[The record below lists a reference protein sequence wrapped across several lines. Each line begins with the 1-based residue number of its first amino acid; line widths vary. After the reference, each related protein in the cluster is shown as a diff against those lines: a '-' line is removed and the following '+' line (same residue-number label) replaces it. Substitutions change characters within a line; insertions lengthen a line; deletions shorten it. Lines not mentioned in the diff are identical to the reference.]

1 MTKHTEVFENCTIEI
16 EDDDS
21 LRIAGKEIIYDY
33 DPASRKWSAG
43 YLPYKNYDSLLDLAQ
58 AIVRDTVEFVHAQD

>member
-21 LRIAGKEIIYDY
+21 LRIAGKEIIYHY
-33 DPASRKWSAG
+33 NSVLRKWSAN
-43 YLPYKNYDSLLDLAQ
+43 YLPYMHYDSLLDLAR
-58 AIVRDTVEFVHAQD
+58 AIVSDTVEFVDSRE